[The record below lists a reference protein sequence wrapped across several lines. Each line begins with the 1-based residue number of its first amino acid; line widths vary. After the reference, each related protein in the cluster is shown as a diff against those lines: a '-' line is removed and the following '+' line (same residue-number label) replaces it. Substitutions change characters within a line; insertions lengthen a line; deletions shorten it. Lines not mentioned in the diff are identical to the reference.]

1 VGSGATGVDDALG
14 NAFVVKVRDLFPQV
28 VILEQDGAAR
38 TGLQG
43 VVSIAKAKPL
53 RGGQVLAGLG
63 A

>member
-1 VGSGATGVDDALG
+1 VGSGATGVDYALW
-14 NAFVVKVRDLFPQV
+14 NALVVKVRDLFPQV
-28 VILEQDGAAR
+28 VILQQDGPAR

-53 RGGQVLAGLG
+53 GSGQVLPGLG